1 MTEINGHTYSKTS
14 FDDYKIRYKFTFNT
28 DDTDYMHNQ
37 NIYSTCLDKNEVF
50 NNIKNKM
57 HSKVYNLEIYHTAT
71 KEQDDRD
78 TLFIEETLKDI

>member
-37 NIYSTCLDKNEVF
+37 
-50 NNIKNKM
+50 
-57 HSKVYNLEIYHTAT
+57 
-71 KEQDDRD
+71 
-78 TLFIEETLKDI
+78 DI